1 MGIGGY
7 VRSLEIREA
16 GNVTRDPREGV
27 SSDGTIVTGVDG
39 AHIAAPYE
47 AVIDAAVEVMF
58 AQVGDALDGL
68 YLYGSV
74 ATGQA
79 RPPGSD
85 LDLYAILVRDVQASC
100 RDVAARLS
108 ETYASIVRD
117 VGVAAVLRDDVLA
130 ETLEGRAERCFLR
143 HYCVHLAGRNLQPDL
158 PVCET
163 SPALARGFNGNV
175 GPAVAKSLNRLRS
188 GTLDEQEQRHAIAW
202 SARKLLMSA
211 ATLLSTRAG
220 GWSTDRDRGA
230 ELLTREVPEMA
241 ACVGRVHSWTGLDG
255 PDPDVP
261 LPPLG
266 DATACLAELHTWL
279 AREYESIPTFDA

>member
-1 MGIGGY
+1 M
-7 VRSLEIREA
+7 
-16 GNVTRDPREGV
+16 RDPREGV

-39 AHIAAPYE
+39 GHIGAPYE
-47 AVIDAAVEVMF
+47 AVIEAAVEVMF
-58 AQVGDALDGL
+58 AHVGDALDGL

-85 LDLYAILVRDVQASC
+85 VDLYAILVRDVQPAC
-100 RDVAARLS
+100 RKTAAGLS

-117 VGVAAVLRDDVLA
+117 VGVAAVLLDDVLA
-130 ETLEGRAERCFLR
+130 GTLEGRAERCFVR

-158 PVCET
+158 PACEA
-163 SPALARGFNGNV
+163 SPALAGGFNGNV

-188 GTLDEQEQRHAIAW
+188 GTLDKQEQRHAIAW

-220 GWSTDRDRGA
+220 CWSTDRDRGA
-230 ELLTREVPEMA
+230 DLLGRAVPEMA
-241 ACVGRVHSWTGLDG
+241 ICVRRVHSWTGLDG
-255 PDPDVP
+255 SDVP
-261 LPPLG
+261 LPAMG
-266 DATACLAELHTWL
+266 EATACLAELHTWL
-279 AREYESIPTFDA
+279 AREYESIPTLDA